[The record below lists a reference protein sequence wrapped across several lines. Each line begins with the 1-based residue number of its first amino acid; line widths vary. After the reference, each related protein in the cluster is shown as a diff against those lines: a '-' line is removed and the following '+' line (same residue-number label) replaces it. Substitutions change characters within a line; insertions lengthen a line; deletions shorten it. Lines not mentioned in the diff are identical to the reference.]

1 LIFFLSQIL
10 ISCRKYG
17 ERDFL
22 EELKGKGIIYSWKAL
37 INMSLGAEISNN
49 YRIDTPSLLLPFTF
63 FHFLIIS
70 TRLWTFTRTISLNT
84 KFPLST
90 IQSSLSLLVSGG
102 AFTCMAHGNILETH
116 LHDKSS
122 VFRFRFCWR
131 SNVNDIFKLHPI
143 AKSSFYG
150 NT

>member
-1 LIFFLSQIL
+1 MWFDFFLSQIL

-22 EELKGKGIIYSWKAL
+22 EELKGKGIIYSWKTL
-37 INMSLGAEISNN
+37 IKEISNN
-49 YRIDTPSLLLPFTF
+49 YRINTPLFLLFTF

-84 KFPLST
+84 KFSLST
-90 IQSSLSLLVSGG
+90 IQSSLSLLVSEG

-122 VFRFRFCWR
+122 VFRFRFCWK

-150 NT
+150 NR